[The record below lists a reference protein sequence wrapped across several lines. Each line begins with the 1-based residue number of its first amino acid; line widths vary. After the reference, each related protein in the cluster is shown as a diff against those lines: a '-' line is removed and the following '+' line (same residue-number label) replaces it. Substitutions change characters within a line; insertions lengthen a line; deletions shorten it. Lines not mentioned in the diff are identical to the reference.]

1 MVRMPLHPTLNRE
14 FASSNPTRVPKVHC
28 TPTLE
33 AGTPKVH
40 CTPTLEAG
48 TPKVHCTL
56 TLAPGS
62 PPNDGTL
69 AREETDFMNKIE
81 TSLETMRSEV
91 SDLENQVGE

>member
-1 MVRMPLHPTLNRE
+1 MVRMPLYRTLRRE
-14 FASSNPTRVPKVHC
+14 FASSNPTGVPKVHC

-69 AREETDFMNKIE
+69 AREETDFKNKIE
-81 TSLETMRSEV
+81 TSLETMRSE
-91 SDLENQVGE
+91 LE